1 MFKYLALAVT
11 FAFAPIS
18 SFAAQ
23 FVEGQH
29 YTQISNNMVP
39 SEPKVT
45 EFFSFYCHNCFNM
58 ESQYLPEIKKGLDKR
73 VAFDSKHVDFMNSD
87 LGTEVMRSLAVIH
100 ELDNKEALKMAMFGA
115 IQGKDNNAGHDH
127 SAAGHEHKSLI
138 NSRDDIKKVFAEF
151 GVDAKQYDDVADS
164 AATDK
169 KLSLWRQQQ
178 VMYAVQ
184 SVPAFIVNDKYA
196 INLNEMR
203 TLDDIIGLIN
213 YLALEK

>member
-1 MFKYLALAVT
+1 MKKVLLMAAALLLA
-11 FAFAPIS
+11 PM
-18 SFAAQ
+18 AAMAADYK
-23 FVEGQH
+23 EGVH
-29 YTQISNNMVP
+29 YTVINEGPESAKP
-39 SEPKVT
+39 EIT

-115 IQGKDNNAGHDH
+115 IQGKDNQAGHDH

>member
-1 MFKYLALAVT
+1 MFKFLALAVT
-11 FAFAPIS
+11 LAIAPLT

-23 FVEGQH
+23 YVEGTH

-39 SEPKVT
+39 TEPKVT

-73 VAFDSKHVDFMNSD
+73 VTFDSKHVDFMNSD

-100 ELDNKEALKMAMFGA
+100 ELDNKEALKIAMFGA

-138 NSRDDIKKVFAEF
+138 NNRDDIKKVFAEL
-151 GVDAKQYDDVADS
+151 GVDANQYDTLADS
-164 AATDK
+164 AETDK
-169 KLSLWRQQQ
+169 KLGLWREQQE
-178 VMYAVQ
+178 MYAVQ

-213 YLALEK
+213 YLALQK

>member
-11 FAFAPIS
+11 LMVTPLT
-18 SFAAQ
+18 SFAAP
-23 FVEGQH
+23 FVEGTH

-39 SEPKVT
+39 TEPKVT

-100 ELDNKEALKMAMFGA
+100 ELDNKEALKIAMFSA

-127 SAAGHEHKSLI
+127 NAAGHEHKSLI
-138 NSRDDIKKVFAEF
+138 NSRDDIKKVFAEL
-151 GVDAKQYDDVADS
+151 GVDAKQYDTLADS
-164 AATDK
+164 TETDQ
-169 KLSLWRQQQ
+169 KLALWRQQQ
-178 VMYAVQ
+178 DMYAVQ

-203 TLDDIIGLIN
+203 SLDDIIGLIN
-213 YLALEK
+213 YLALKQ